1 MSQFFFDEQGNVR
14 TNLTHDADH
23 EKIEYFLGQLQSVH
37 PNSRATL
44 ELDRLEVALRNGDFV
59 DSDATEDWDDLQNKS
74 EERRYIADQTA
85 LRPEPPFARER
96 SPPRSSRWVPAGAA
110 RVGLGTSWAGH
121 SFRRP

>member
-85 LRPEPPFARER
+85 QFVSVFKEEFGHYPQPELSDRI
-96 SPPRSSRWVPAGAA
+96 
-110 RVGLGTSWAGH
+110 
-121 SFRRP
+121 